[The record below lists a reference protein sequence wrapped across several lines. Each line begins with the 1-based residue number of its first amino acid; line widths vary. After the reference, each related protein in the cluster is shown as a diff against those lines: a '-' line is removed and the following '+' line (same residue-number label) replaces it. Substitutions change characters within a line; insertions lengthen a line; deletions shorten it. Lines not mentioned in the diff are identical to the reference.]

1 MNSNNNRKGR
11 SASASHAGHVRPDNQ
26 DAVLADDGLGLWL
39 VADGM
44 GGHAGGSCAS
54 SIAIDTIRASVARG
68 LGLNDALGRAHERIR
83 LEQQRRPGYSGMGT
97 TAVVLRE
104 SNSRYEIGWSG
115 DSRAYLYSAA
125 GGSLTRLTRD
135 HNIAGSLV
143 AAGALSVEEAARH
156 PQRNVLTSCLGLS
169 GGQSPRVDHVEGAW
183 RPGDVIILCTDGL
196 SGELDD
202 GEIEKIIGAVP
213 ASDPAGMVEALVSA
227 ALEAG
232 GHDNISVIAVAAPA
246 TARQHARTSLRRRL
260 SDLVKKRRA
269 S

>member
-1 MNSNNNRKGR
+1 MNSNNNHKKR
-11 SASASHAGHVRPDNQ
+11 SASASHVGHVRPDNQ

-54 SIAIDTIRASVARG
+54 LIALDTIRAAVEKG
-68 LGLNDALGRAHERIR
+68 LDLDDALTRAHERIR

-104 SNSRYEIGWSG
+104 RGSHYEIGWTG
-115 DSRAYLYSAA
+115 DSRAYMYSAA
-125 GGSLTRLTRD
+125 SGSLRRLTRD

-143 AAGALSVEEAARH
+143 AAGALSAEEAAHH

-169 GGQSPRVDHVEGAW
+169 GGQAPRVDHAEGIW
-183 RPGDVIILCTDGL
+183 QPGEVIILCTDGL

-202 GEIEKIIGAVP
+202 GEIRAIISAAHGNDTD
-213 ASDPAGMVEALVSA
+213 SLVEALIAA

-232 GHDNISVIAVAAPA
+232 GHDNVSVVAVAAPA
-246 TARQHARTSLRRRL
+246 ALQQRGKVSLRQRL
-260 SDLVKKRRA
+260 SDLVKKRRV